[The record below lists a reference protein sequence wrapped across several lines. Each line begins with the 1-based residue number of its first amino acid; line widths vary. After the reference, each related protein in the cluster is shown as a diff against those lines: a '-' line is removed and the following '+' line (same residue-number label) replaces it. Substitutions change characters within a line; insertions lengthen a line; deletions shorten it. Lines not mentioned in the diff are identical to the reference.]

1 VTPESPK
8 GTRKMNRAKLSM
20 LFAAALAGSLLAAS
34 PASAFW
40 WSCIAKDKAGHEYEG
55 RSFGLISPWVKSSA
69 TDRALAR
76 CDEAGGRSC
85 KLVDCVDLDV
95 QPRT

>member
-1 VTPESPK
+1 MKRRTLNMV
-8 GTRKMNRAKLSM
+8 
-20 LFAAALAGSLLAAS
+20 FAAALAGSLFAAS

-40 WSCIAKDKAGHEYEG
+40 WSCVAKDKAGHEYEG
-55 RSFGLISPWVKSSA
+55 RSFGLFSPWNKNIA
-69 TDRALAR
+69 TDRAMEKCA
-76 CDEAGGRSC
+76 EAGGKSC

>member
-1 VTPESPK
+1 MDRLTSR
-8 GTRKMNRAKLSM
+8 T
-20 LFAAALAGSLLAAS
+20 LFAVAVSAALLAAS

-40 WSCIAKDKAGHEYEG
+40 WSCIAKDRAGHEYEG
-55 RSFGLISPWVKSSA
+55 RSFGLFSPWIKNIA
-69 TDRALAR
+69 TDRAMEK
-76 CDEAGGRSC
+76 CGEAGGKSC

>member
-1 VTPESPK
+1 MSRLKSRTI
-8 GTRKMNRAKLSM
+8 
-20 LFAAALAGSLLAAS
+20 FALAVSGALFAAS

-40 WSCIAKDKAGHEYEG
+40 WSCVAKDRAGHEYEG
-55 RSFGLISPWVKSSA
+55 RSFGLFSPWIKGIA
-69 TDRALAR
+69 TDRAMEK
-76 CDEAGGRSC
+76 CEEAGGKSC

>member
-1 VTPESPK
+1 
-8 GTRKMNRAKLSM
+8 MNRPRSSI
-20 LFAAALAGSLLAAS
+20 LFAAALAGSLFAAS

-40 WSCIAKDKAGHEYEG
+40 WSCVAKDKAGHEYEG
-55 RSFGLISPWVKSSA
+55 RSFGLFSPWIKNIA
-69 TDRALAR
+69 TDRAMEKCA
-76 CDEAGGRSC
+76 EAGGKSC